1 MLKMCDSE
9 IKMSAVNVYPYK
21 SGCQF
26 GKSARSSKKR
36 FRRPRFARKKD
47 VHVKEKIDSGDFTEQ
62 SHSHMTL
69 QASLKLFISVLHCLG
84 LSRGL
89 PCETTDRTFSCES
102 LWP

>member
-1 MLKMCDSE
+1 MFTLINLVVNLVNPQGAPKKDSE
-9 IKMSAVNVYPYK
+9 DLDLPE
-21 SGCQF
+21 
-26 GKSARSSKKR
+26 
-36 FRRPRFARKKD
+36 KKD